1 MSVEM
6 VISVIA
12 RDRPGLVKRLSALVA
27 GVGGNWIDSSMAR
40 LGGAFAGIV
49 RVSLPE
55 AAAAELE
62 AALDGLAE
70 EGITA
75 QARRTEPG
83 APLAG
88 QRAVLELTC
97 SDHPGIVRDIA
108 DRLAARKVSI
118 DELETEV
125 FAGSM
130 SGDALFSAKARIVLP
145 EDVSAQDVRE
155 DLEAIGLD
163 IMAEI
168 VLRETD

>member
-1 MSVEM
+1 MSVEV

-12 RDRPGLVKRLSALVA
+12 RDRPGLVKRLAAVVA
-27 GVGGNWIDSSMAR
+27 GAGGNWIDSSMAR

-55 AAAAELE
+55 AAAERLE
-62 AALDGLAE
+62 AALEGLSE

-75 QARRTEPG
+75 LARRSAGE
-83 APLAG
+83 APPAG
-88 QRAVLELTC
+88 QSAVLELTC
-97 SDHPGIVRDIA
+97 ADHPGIVRDIA
-108 DRLAARKVSI
+108 DRLAARRVSI

-145 EDVSAQDVRE
+145 EGVSAAAVRE
-155 DLEAIGLD
+155 DLEGIGLD
-163 IMAEI
+163 IVAEI
-168 VLRETD
+168 VLRETE